1 MTDKDE
7 VNLWRWLFVI
17 ICVATLIFV
26 VAAGWSVTTKQ
37 NKIADL
43 ENKIA
48 EVHRD
53 GTRAEHDAFVAGV
66 RACEAEDIYF
76 FEDVAE
82 GAPEGFL
89 KDWMEDLADDWAYTD
104 EEVED
109 LYREYKG
116 PTL

>member
-1 MTDKDE
+1 MTDRDA
-7 VNLWRWLFVI
+7 VNLWRGLFIILLVGGVLFV
-17 ICVATLIFV
+17 A
-26 VAAGWSVTTKQ
+26 AAGWSVFDKQ

-43 ENKIA
+43 ENQIT
-48 EVHRD
+48 EMHRD

-66 RACEAEDIYF
+66 RACEEEDIYF
-76 FEDVAE
+76 FEDMAA
-82 GAPEGFL
+82 GAPTPEWR
-89 KDWMEDLADDWAYTD
+89 DWFEDLADDWAYTD